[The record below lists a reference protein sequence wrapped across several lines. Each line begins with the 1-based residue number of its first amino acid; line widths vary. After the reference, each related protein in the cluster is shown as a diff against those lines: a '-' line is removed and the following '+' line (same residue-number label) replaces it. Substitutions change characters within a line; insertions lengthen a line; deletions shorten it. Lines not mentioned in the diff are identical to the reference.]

1 MAPQSRGQHAEEER
15 KTARGGGLFSPR
27 VERRKTTAEVGRKV
41 PRLGSSLSCPHDLAA
56 LAPTNPGAG
65 SSELL
70 QNHGYKIMGKPRVRG
85 RANIERGRGAPSSP
99 PQNMGARRQVTGSA
113 WSGNP
118 LSAARKIFLPTKYS
132 YPQSEGFLAGKSGP
146 APPATGRKGWSPGKT
161 STPSPGIW
169 GRKILLVGRFFG
181 GNLLGRGGFSCG
193 RRRRRRPGIFRPG
206 SQNIA
211 G

>member
-1 MAPQSRGQHAEEER
+1 VEPTSFRVSRRAHA
-15 KTARGGGLFSPR
+15 GG
-27 VERRKTTAEVGRKV
+27 
-41 PRLGSSLSCPHDLAA
+41 AA
-56 LAPTNPGAG
+56 
-65 SSELL
+65 
-70 QNHGYKIMGKPRVRG
+70 
-85 RANIERGRGAPSSP
+85 SSP

-161 STPSPGIW
+161 SPPSPGIW
-169 GRKILLVGRFFG
+169 GRKISLVGIFFG
-181 GNLLGRGGFSCG
+181 GNLLGGGEFTRG

-206 SQNIA
+206 SQNIPAPNFPANLCPGPPGDETRNARRSKTRQA
-211 G
+211 GKGMEAGE